1 MELLIGPFS
10 ELLSFE
16 GLSLKGALSDEEL
29 IIQKEAGVWVKDGKV
44 LKTGPFHDLSME
56 AIAQNVRISHLVT
69 PMVVLPG
76 FVDAHTHICF
86 GGSRARDYAMRNA
99 GKSYLEIARSG
110 GGIWDSVQQTRK
122 ASKKELIADIKNRA
136 QRHLKNGITTIEV
149 KSGYGLNQEQELK
162 MLEAIKEANE
172 ETDAHLISTCLAA
185 HIFPKDFDGE
195 KEVYLEYILS
205 DLLPELKIQK
215 LSNRVDIF
223 IEDTAF
229 EEAMSKDFL
238 LKAKGQ
244 GFDLTVHA
252 DQFHPG
258 GSQIAVEVG
267 ARSAD
272 HLEASRDKEVEL
284 LAKSNT
290 IPVVLPGA
298 SMGLGEP
305 FGPAR
310 KLLDG
315 GASLAIASDWNPG
328 SAPMGQLLTQ
338 AAVLGTYEKLST
350 AETLSALTFRAAA
363 ALGLSDRGRLV
374 GGMLA
379 DMVAFPVGDHREIL
393 YHQGSLKPT
402 MVWKDGKLC

>member
-1 MELLIGPFS
+1 MEILIGPFA

-16 GLSLKGALSDEEL
+16 GLGLKGAISDEEL
-29 IIQKEAGVWVKDGKV
+29 LIQKEAGVWVKDGRV
-44 LKTGPFHDLSME
+44 LKTGPFHDLRIE
-56 AIAQNVRISHLVT
+56 ANTQNVRISHLDS
-69 PMVVLPG
+69 PMVALPG

-110 GGIWDSVQQTRK
+110 GGIWDSVQQTRN
-122 ASKKELIADIKNRA
+122 ASKADLISGIKNRA
-136 QRHLKNGITTIEV
+136 ARHLKDGITTIEV
-149 KSGYGLNQEQELK
+149 KSGYGLNLEQELK
-162 MLEAIKEANE
+162 MLEAIREANL
-172 ETDAHLISTCLAA
+172 ETEAELIPTCLAA
-185 HIFPKDFDGE
+185 HICPKDFDGE
-195 KEVYLEYILS
+195 KEAYLAYILS
-205 DLLPELKIQK
+205 DILPELKNRK
-215 LSNRVDIF
+215 LTNRVDIF

-229 EEAMSKDFL
+229 EVGMSKDFL
-238 LKAKGQ
+238 LNAKAQ

-252 DQFHPG
+252 DQFHSG
-258 GSQIAVEVG
+258 GSKIAVEVE

-272 HLEASRDKEVEL
+272 HLEASGEKEVEI

-290 IPVVLPGA
+290 VAVVLPGA

-328 SAPMGQLLTQ
+328 SAPMGNLLTQ

-363 ALGLSDRGRLV
+363 ALGLEDRGRLL
-374 GGMLA
+374 GGMRA
-379 DMVAFPVGDHREIL
+379 DIVAFPVSDHREIL
-393 YHQGSLKPT
+393 YHQGSLKPN
-402 MVWKDGKLC
+402 MVWKAGKLC

>member
-1 MELLIGPFS
+1 MEILIGPFA

-16 GLSLKGALSDEEL
+16 GLNLKGALSDEEL
-29 IIQKEAGVWVKDGKV
+29 NIQKEAGVWVKDGKV
-44 LKTGPFHDLSME
+44 LKTGPFHDLRIE
-56 AIAQNVRISHLVT
+56 ANAQGVRISHLDT
-69 PMVVLPG
+69 PMVAMPG
-76 FVDAHTHICF
+76 FIDAHTHICF

-122 ASKKELIADIKNRA
+122 ASQANLVAGIKARA
-136 QRHLKNGITTIEV
+136 ERHLKDGITTIEV
-149 KSGYGLNQEQELK
+149 KSGYGLNLEQELK
-162 MLEAIKEANE
+162 MLEAIQEANQLCE
-172 ETDAHLISTCLAA
+172 ADLISTCLAA
-185 HIFPKDFDGE
+185 HIFPKDFEGE
-195 KEVYLEYILS
+195 KEAYLTYILS
-205 DLLPELKIQK
+205 EILPELKQK
-215 LSNRVDIF
+215 NLTNRVDIF

-238 LKAKGQ
+238 LKAKAQ
-244 GFDLTVHA
+244 DFDLTVHA

-258 GSQIAVEVG
+258 GSQVAVEVG

-272 HLEASRDKEVEL
+272 HLEASGDKEVEM
-284 LAKSNT
+284 LAKSDT

-298 SMGLGEP
+298 SLGLGEP

-350 AETLSALTFRAAA
+350 AESLAALTFRAAA
-363 ALGLSDRGRLV
+363 ALGLSDRGKLV
-374 GGMLA
+374 QGMLA
-379 DMVAFPVGDHREIL
+379 DMVAFPVADHREIL
-393 YHQGSLKPT
+393 YHQGSLKPGL
-402 MVWKDGKLC
+402 VWKAGKLC